1 MLMLTKNTLNIG
13 LEKPLKILH
22 ITDSHIPFCCDED
35 PEGMHRQR
43 AERDEE
49 GSVRS
54 LQEQIAYGEE
64 NCDLILHTG
73 DLIDFISKPCL
84 AFARDFF
91 PKHPKVHFIAG
102 NHEYSKYDYAVE
114 DMDYRIRSLMDMG
127 GGLGVDMFFS
137 SRVVGGVNF
146 VGIDD
151 GYHQV
156 EDGQLIRLKK
166 EVAKGLPIILFLHA
180 PLYEEALYRASCEFW
195 NGEIAVVAS
204 DSARHPEVIGDMAE
218 PYPSTKAFYDYVCGE
233 PMIKAVLAGHVHF
246 PFESTLPGGTPQ
258 FVTGLGSEG
267 HAREITIF

>member
-1 MLMLTKNTLNIG
+1 MLKLVKNTLQIG

-22 ITDSHIPFCCDED
+22 ITDSHIPFCCETD

-43 AERDEE
+43 AQRDEA
-49 GSVRS
+49 GSVRC
-54 LQEQIAYGEE
+54 LEEQIAYGEE
-64 NCDLILHTG
+64 HCDVIVHSG

-91 PKHPKVHFIAG
+91 PKHPKVLFIAG

-114 DMDYRIRSLMDMG
+114 DMDYRIRSLQDMG
-127 GGLGVDMFFS
+127 GGLGVDLFFT
-137 SRVVGGVNF
+137 SRIVGGVNF

-156 EDGQLIRLKK
+156 EYGQLLRLKK
-166 EVAKGLPIILFLHA
+166 EVAKGYPIILFMHA
-180 PLYEEALYRASCEFW
+180 PLYEEELYKAAFDFWHEVAVLNADAS
-195 NGEIAVVAS
+195 
-204 DSARHPEVIGDMAE
+204 RHPEVIGDMAE

-233 PMIKAVLAGHVHF
+233 PMIKAVLTGHVHF
-246 PFESTLPGGTPQ
+246 PFESSLPGGTPQ

-267 HAREITIF
+267 HAREITIL

>member
-1 MLMLTKNTLNIG
+1 MLTIAKNTLTIG

-22 ITDSHIPFCCDED
+22 ITDNHIPFCYDED
-35 PEGMHRQR
+35 PEGMRRQ
-43 AERDEE
+43 AAKRDLE
-49 GSVRS
+49 GSVRA
-54 LQEQIAYGEE
+54 LQEQMAYGEE
-64 NCDLILHTG
+64 NCDLIVHTG

-127 GGLGVDMFFS
+127 GGLGVNMFFT
-137 SRVVGGVNF
+137 SRIVGGVNF

-166 EVAKGLPIILFLHA
+166 EVAKGYPVILFLHA
-180 PLYEEALYRASCEFW
+180 PLYEEALYRASYEFW
-195 NGEIAVVAS
+195 NGEIALVAS
-204 DSARHPEVIGDMAE
+204 DSSLHPEVIGDMAE
-218 PYPSTKAFYDYVCGE
+218 AYPSTKAFYDYVTGE
-233 PMIKAVLAGHVHF
+233 PRIKAVLAGHVHF
-246 PFESTLPGGTPQ
+246 PFESILPGGTPQ
-258 FVTGLGSEG
+258 FVTGLGSKG
-267 HAREITIF
+267 YAREITIL

>member
-1 MLMLTKNTLNIG
+1 MLKLTKNTLNIG

-49 GSVRS
+49 GSVRA
-54 LQEQIAYGEE
+54 LREQMEYGEKH
-64 NCDLILHTG
+64 CDLIVHTG

-84 AFARDFF
+84 AFAREFL
-91 PKHPKVHFIAG
+91 KAHKKLHFVAG
-102 NHEYSKYDYAVE
+102 NHEYSKYDHALE
-114 DMDYRIRSLMDMG
+114 DMDYRIRSLMAMG
-127 GGLGVDMFFS
+127 GGLGVNMFFT
-137 SRVVGGVNF
+137 SRIVGGVNF

-156 EDGQLIRLKK
+156 EDGQLIRLEK
-166 EVAKGLPIILFLHA
+166 EVAKGYPVILFLHA
-180 PLYEEALYRASCEFW
+180 PLYEEALYQESYKFW
-195 NGEIAVVAS
+195 NGEIALLGS
-204 DSARHPEVIGDMAE
+204 DSALHPEVIGDMAE
-218 PYPSTKAFYDYVCGE
+218 PYPSTKAFYDYVTHE
-233 PMIKAVLAGHVHF
+233 PQIKAVLAGHVHF
-246 PFESTLPGGTPQ
+246 PFESILPGGTPQ

>member
-1 MLMLTKNTLNIG
+1 MLTVTKNTLNIG

-49 GSVRS
+49 GSVRA
-54 LQEQIAYGEE
+54 LREQMEYGEKY
-64 NCDLILHTG
+64 CDLILHSG

-84 AFARDFF
+84 AFARDFLK
-91 PKHPKVHFIAG
+91 KHEKLHFVAG
-102 NHEYSKYDYAVE
+102 NHEYAKYDHALE

-127 GGLGVDMFFS
+127 GGLGVNMFFT
-137 SRVVGGVNF
+137 SRIVGGVNF

-166 EVAKGLPIILFLHA
+166 EVAKGYPVILFLHA
-180 PLYEEALYRASCEFW
+180 PLYEEALYQASYKFW
-195 NGEIAVVAS
+195 NGEIALLGS
-204 DSARHPEVIGDMAE
+204 DSTLHPEVIGDMAE
-218 PYPSTKAFYDYVCGE
+218 PYPSTRAFYDYVTHE
-233 PMIKAVLAGHVHF
+233 PQIKAVLAGHVHF
-246 PFESTLPGGTPQ
+246 PFESILPGGTPQ

-267 HAREITIF
+267 HAREITIL